1 MPTVRLSFTPDPAY
15 VRTVRTVAVA
25 MARRAGVAD
34 ELLDEVRLA
43 IGEACARAVAVHR
56 RERRADPI
64 EVAMIDDPST
74 ERGRGARPESAERGP
89 GGGGR
94 FTVRVTDRC
103 SPEAARKEL
112 AGGGSDIVARATVVS
127 SGEDTGRGLI
137 DEDALALDVGL
148 ALLAG
153 LVADFAVEDALG
165 HDGTQVRM
173 SWPLARHAG

>member
-1 MPTVRLSFTPDPAY
+1 MPTVSLSFTPDPAY

-56 RERRADPI
+56 REQRADPI

-74 ERGRGARPESAERGP
+74 ERGRGVRPESAERGQ
-89 GGGGR
+89 GGR

-127 SGEDTGRGLI
+127 SGEDTGRSLI

-153 LVADFAVEDALG
+153 LVADFAVEDAVG

-173 SWPLARHAG
+173 SWPLARALG